1 MRRSALAMVAVT
13 CALAACAAPVP
24 PAATTPTAVDAA
36 PAAATTTGG
45 TAAIA
50 TNRVTIDG
58 AVRVPNGLVAAGGM
72 NLVAAGGMNLVAAG
86 GMNLVAAGGMNL
98 VAAGSM
104 NLVAAG
110 GMNLTAGGNGNLVAA
125 GGMNYRNLLAVS
137 DQALGGVVVF
147 LCDGLGRPIPGL
159 PPVAT
164 DEAGRYT
171 IPHVPAGFTLVVN
184 ALVPYKDGKRGLLV
198 ALVRSGAATPVEV
211 DAAST
216 LAAIRAAA
224 IRKDGQLGEFEATVF
239 KNAVGDV
246 RNALTDPTTPD
257 YRDAVA
263 VGLKAA
269 ELEAQVPGL
278 AEKLTALRTSLAK
291 GPTTNVGPA
300 GPNATPLPAPSV
312 PPPPQAAPTPGATT
326 TPNLPLYTPKP
337 TPTAPP
343 TPADCA
349 PPRTHTFKTSI
360 LGGARVVFR
369 KRDEADPNRL
379 NWPIR
384 ASVLLEADGTTTKPV
399 DIPEGCVYRVELLSG
414 AGTTLGSNDAWAVP
428 VGSLKLVQLPF

>member
-1 MRRSALAMVAVT
+1 MRRFSLALVAVACT
-13 CALAACAAPVP
+13 LAACAVP
-24 PAATTPTAVDAA
+24 AQPGPTSAAASA
-36 PAAATTTGG
+36 PAAAGG
-45 TAAIA
+45 AAAIA
-50 TNRVTIDG
+50 TNRVTVDG
-58 AVRVPNGLVAAGGM
+58 AVRIPNGLVAAGGM

-110 GMNLTAGGNGNLVAA
+110 GMNLTTSGGGNLVAA
-125 GGMNYRNLLAVS
+125 GGMNYRHLLAVS
-137 DQALGGVVVF
+137 DQALGGVIVF

-164 DEAGRYT
+164 DAEGRYA

-184 ALVPYKDGKRGLLV
+184 ALVPYQDGKRGLLV
-198 ALVRSGAATPVEV
+198 ALVRTGQAAPVEV

-239 KNAVGDV
+239 RNAVGDV

-257 YRDAVA
+257 YRDAMA

-269 ELEAQVPGL
+269 ELEGQVPGL
-278 AEKLTALRTSLAK
+278 AEKLATLRASLAQ
-291 GPTTNVGPA
+291 GPTTADGPA
-300 GPNATPLPAPSV
+300 GPDATPLPAPSV
-312 PPPPQAAPTPGATT
+312 APSVAPTT
-326 TPNLPLYTPKP
+326 TPRPLPTANQPLYTPQP
-337 TPTAPP
+337 TPTAVP
-343 TPADCA
+343 TSRDCA
-349 PPRTHTFKTSI
+349 PAKRHTFKTKI

-369 KRDEADPNRL
+369 TADAADPNRL

-384 ASVLLEADGTTTKPV
+384 ASVLMEAGGELTKPV
-399 DIPEGCVYRVELLSG
+399 EIPEGCPYRVELLTADG
-414 AGTTLGSNDAWAVP
+414 RTLASNDSWSVP
-428 VGSLKLVQLPF
+428 AGATDPVPLPF